1 MTKSISR
8 SIILPAAI
16 VIVGIVAAA
25 VLSGQIERVRPAMP
39 DGYDDSDL
47 SMHGSA
53 IKGYALG
60 MEGLLADWYWM
71 RALQYVGNKIL
82 NARAEDV
89 NLDDLRNLNPRL
101 LYPYLENA
109 TDLDPHFM
117 AAYTYGALVMPAID
131 AEKAIEITKKG
142 IAHNPDQWRLYQHL
156 GYIYWKLGRY
166 DEAAD
171 AYEQGAQIPGAGGF
185 MGLMAATMRTEGGS
199 RETAREIFRQMLAGT
214 DDPAIKITA
223 ERRLAEL
230 DWQDERE
237 AIDKVLAEFRARNG
251 RCVSDL
257 AEIMPMLMRVR
268 LPDGH
273 DFRIDKSNRLV
284 DPTGAPY
291 QLDRENCRVKLDPEK
306 SGLPSTARTE

>member
-1 MTKSISR
+1 
-8 SIILPAAI
+8 
-16 VIVGIVAAA
+16 
-25 VLSGQIERVRPAMP
+25 MP
-39 DGYDDSDL
+39 EGYEDSDL

-53 IKGYALG
+53 VKGYALG
-60 MEGLLADWYWM
+60 MEGLIADWYWM
-71 RALQYVGNKIL
+71 RTLQYVGNKML

-142 IAHNPDQWRLYQHL
+142 IANNPDQWRLYQHL

-185 MGLMAATMRTEGGS
+185 MRLMAATMRTEGGS
-199 RETAREIFRQMLAGT
+199 RETARQIFKQMLAGT
-214 DDPAIKITA
+214 DDPAVRITA
-223 ERRLAEL
+223 ERRLGEL
-230 DWQDERE
+230 DWQDESE
-237 AIDKVLAEFRARNG
+237 AIDKVLAEFRAKNG
-251 RCVSDL
+251 RCVSEL
-257 AEIMPMLMRVR
+257 AEIMPMLMQVR

-273 DFRIDKSNRLV
+273 DFRVDDSSRLV

-291 QLDRENCRVKLDPEK
+291 QLDHENCRVKLDPRK
-306 SGLPSTARTE
+306 SGLPSAAVRTE